1 MNNKTIK
8 QYPYFL
14 FWLWLDAL
22 IFLFAFHFL
31 AIGLFFIDN
40 QPVGTI
46 FGTLMLVFS
55 IKSTQLTLRN
65 LYRSLAKKPAIEI
78 TEQYFVNHMNNTKI
92 HWKNIDKTERASGRS
107 YSLIKFTLRNRKS
120 YVEQIKEPMRK
131 ISYLLEPKGKSVR
144 VILNYIQ
151 GKNEKIY
158 DEIEHFRTKKSNYY

>member
-22 IFLFAFHFL
+22 IFLFTFHFF
-31 AIGLFFIDN
+31 AIALFFIDN
-40 QPVGTI
+40 QPVGIT
-46 FGTLMLVFS
+46 FGALMLVFS

-65 LYRSLAKKPAIEI
+65 LYRSFAKKPAIEI

-92 HWKNIDKTERASGRS
+92 HWKNIDNIERASGRS
-107 YSLIKFTLRNRKS
+107 HSLIKFTLRNRKS

-131 ISYLLEPKGKSVR
+131 ILYLLEPKGKSVR
-144 VILNYIQ
+144 VTLNYIK
-151 GKNEKIY
+151 GNNEKIY
-158 DEIEHFRTKKSNYY
+158 EEIERFWIKKSNHY